1 MRCGS
6 IEVYPERR
14 DIRNTGE
21 VNLVSPTKMMMYER
35 PQREFTLPWASEVEY
50 PDGEN
55 NSDWS

>member
-6 IEVYPERR
+6 IEVYSER
-14 DIRNTGE
+14 RNTGE

-35 PQREFTLPWASEVEY
+35 PQRELTLPWASEVEY